1 MYALNNSNK
10 TWLYILCIF
19 MLFAFMTSCK
29 FNRSKA
35 EFPTAK
41 DGMLDLTKW
50 DFDENGPV
58 NLNGE
63 WEFYWEQRK
72 RQIEYT

>member
-29 FNRSKA
+29 SNRSKA